1 MNFIYQRP
9 LHQAYSSTTPA
20 SKALSKQLQIV
31 MQLLQA
37 KDNEF
42 YNKYGIRRC
51 WFIRSLDDVFLE
63 IKQHQEFLKKRNPRT
78 FDFSTMYACLIH
90 ERIIKNVRIAI
101 EWAKEYAHQLNSTDG
116 RRHYNTASGL
126 APTEWIMQHVEF
138 VVKNTFFYN
147 GKVVRHQEIGL
158 PMGTNS
164 AQELANLTLHVDEA
178 IFIDSLIKAK
188 QIEEAKQHSDNFRLI
203 DDIFIGRRTPNL

>member
-1 MNFIYQRP
+1 
-9 LHQAYSSTTPA
+9 
-20 SKALSKQLQIV
+20 
-31 MQLLQA
+31 
-37 KDNEF
+37 
-42 YNKYGIRRC
+42 
-51 WFIRSLDDVFLE
+51 
-63 IKQHQEFLKKRNPRT
+63 
-78 FDFSTMYACLIH
+78 MYTCLIY
-90 ERIIKNVRIAI
+90 EQIIKNVRIAI
-101 EWAKEYAHQLNSTDG
+101 EWAKEYAHQPNSTDG
-116 RRHYNTASGL
+116 RRHYNAASGL

-203 DDIFIGRRTPNL
+203 DDILTWDIEPPTCDHYGLEWNETTLPDGSVIYLGGKISKINGRLDISIFDKAAEWPF